1 MFKRKGGGESKAFW
15 TMFKKTALFSHDGF
29 PKVSLKRTVYLWS
42 SWLKGST
49 ILTVK
54 RPFLVLV
61 TVCFFK
67 ITMCTE
73 DTKTQIFFTAF
84 QTCLSLFVCCCW
96 EQCAPCLLYFSPWM
110 CIKSPHVFPKKLY
123 VFLQESIC
131 MSSEPG
137 ARSRSLANF
146 SLDRALAISSSTP
159 FLFVIIVIAIVIDIM
174 IETIIFI
181 SHIIASDVH
190 NVIIVFQ
197 CKAQ

>member
-1 MFKRKGGGESKAFW
+1 MVKLTKRVDHPNC
-15 TMFKKTALFSHDGF
+15 KKTVFIFDDCLFLQNNNVYWGHQNPDIFYGF
-29 PKVSLKRTVYLWS
+29 PNMLK
-42 SWLKGST
+42 
-49 ILTVK
+49 
-54 RPFLVLV
+54 F
-61 TVCFFK
+61 VCLLLLRA
-67 ITMCTE
+67 MC
-73 DTKTQIFFTAF
+73 
-84 QTCLSLFVCCCW
+84 SLFTFFLPINVYQ
-96 EQCAPCLLYFSPWM
+96 ESS
-110 CIKSPHVFPKKLY
+110 CISQKLY

>member
-1 MFKRKGGGESKAFW
+1 MVKLTKRVDHPNC
-15 TMFKKTALFSHDGF
+15 KKTVFSFGDCLF
-29 PKVSLKRTVYLWS
+29 LQNNNVYW
-42 SWLKGST
+42 GHQNPD
-49 ILTVK
+49 I
-54 RPFLVLV
+54 
-61 TVCFFK
+61 
-67 ITMCTE
+67 
-73 DTKTQIFFTAF
+73 FTAF

-96 EQCAPCLLYFSPWM
+96 EQCAPCLLFFSPWM

>member
-1 MFKRKGGGESKAFW
+1 
-15 TMFKKTALFSHDGF
+15 
-29 PKVSLKRTVYLWS
+29 
-42 SWLKGST
+42 
-49 ILTVK
+49 
-54 RPFLVLV
+54 
-61 TVCFFK
+61 
-67 ITMCTE
+67 
-73 DTKTQIFFTAF
+73 
-84 QTCLSLFVCCCW
+84 
-96 EQCAPCLLYFSPWM
+96 M

-174 IETIIFI
+174 IETIIFF

-190 NVIIVFQ
+190 NVITLYFNA
-197 CKAQ
+197 KLNH